1 MYHRPGNWVR
11 YAEYMTQSPYVE
23 RFFKIRCRATG
34 KLLCYPPQILCF
46 MEGYR
51 VVLRVVLLGQGRLS
65 SGCYLFQ
72 YEFVFLFSESKLYDS
87 IPVLAR
93 DIIVV
98 HTSN

>member
-1 MYHRPGNWVR
+1 
-11 YAEYMTQSPYVE
+11 
-23 RFFKIRCRATG
+23 
-34 KLLCYPPQILCF
+34 

-98 HTSN
+98 HTSNDVVDSTLCCPLLAMYKERERLTEPISIRGLTTRGNIAGR